1 MDDQQTQILV
11 RKSQITMQLILV
23 CASTLGIFALMA
35 ALVFLDIPDKS
46 KDIFSNALMMILTAW
61 VGIIAYFF
69 STSIS
74 SANKDNKPSA
84 PQPQPEKTT

>member
-1 MDDQQTQILV
+1 MDDQQTQFLV

-23 CASTLGIFALMA
+23 CASTLGVFLIMA
-35 ALVFLDIPDKS
+35 ALVLLDIPEKS

-61 VGIIAYFF
+61 VGILGYFF

-74 SANKDNKPSA
+74 SANKDNKP
-84 PQPQPEKTT
+84 QPQQEKPLS